1 MTGAKIGQPFL
12 RNEDHRLLT
21 GQGRYTDDIPVPDAA
36 HAVILRSPHAHAEI
50 IAIDSARAAAM
61 PGVIAV
67 LTGADWQADGISP
80 MIHIAAPSGDT
91 SLGMTP
97 EKWEKVY
104 LARHYPL
111 TVDRARYV
119 GDGVAMV
126 IAETAAQARDAA
138 EAVEIDYRPLPS
150 VTDTA
155 AAPEPAASVIW
166 HQAGGNVCL
175 DTVMGDVP
183 ATDAAFAR
191 AAHVVRRRYRIPRN
205 TGTPMEPRT
214 VIGSWDEATGTYS
227 VFGGAGGVVRHRN
240 ELAKMFAVENDKV
253 RVAVWDAGGNFGTR
267 NRVYPEAPLVMWAA
281 RRLGRPVRHTTDRTE
296 TFLSDFQGRDL
307 VTTLELALDADG
319 RFLAMRAD
327 NISNIGAY
335 SISFTPLSKGCEL
348 VTGPYA
354 IPCATVRGRAV
365 FTNTVPTN
373 PYRSAGRPEVIYALE
388 RLVDSAAAELGMDR
402 LEIRRRNLITPDLM
416 PFANPL
422 GLTYDSGD
430 YPTCLDRA
438 LRMADVDGFAA
449 RRADSESRGLRRGL
463 GIACYVESSLGA
475 PLERSDITVAPEE
488 RVDVVVGTQSTG
500 QGHETSFAQVAAE
513 WLGVPFETVRIRQGD
528 TDFVLAGGGSHSG
541 RSMRMAGNV
550 IVMAAEK
557 VIERGRRLA
566 GHLLEA
572 AEADIDF
579 ADGRYTI
586 RGTDRSI
593 GLFELAGAIEG
604 RDDLPDGLSG
614 PLAEGAENV
623 MRRPA
628 FPYGTHICEVEV
640 DPETGQVSLERY
652 TTVDDVGRVINPI
665 IVDGQIH
672 GGIAQGAGQALFED
686 YLWDDETG
694 QPLAA
699 SFMDYALPKADT
711 MPSFNTATHVE
722 PCTENPLGVRSGGEA
737 GTTPAPGCITN
748 GVVDALRGYGVDDV
762 RMPTTP
768 LRVWCAMREAAG

>member
-1 MTGAKIGQPFL
+1 MTEAKIGQPFL
-12 RNEDHRLLT
+12 RNEDQRLLT
-21 GQGRYTDDIPVPDAA
+21 GQGRYTDDIPVPGAA

-50 IAIDSARAAAM
+50 ISIDSAYATAM

-67 LTGADWQADGISP
+67 LTGADWRADGMNP
-80 MIHIAAPSGDT
+80 MIHIAVPTGDGA
-91 SLGMTP
+91 LGMTG
-97 EKWEKVY
+97 EDWSRVF
-104 LARHYPL
+104 LGRHYPL
-111 TVDRARYV
+111 AFERVRYV

-126 IAETAAQARDAA
+126 IAETAPQAYDAS
-138 EAVEIDYRPLPS
+138 EHIAVDYRPLPS

-155 AAPEPAASVIW
+155 AAAEPGAPVVW
-166 HQAGGNVCL
+166 DEAGRNVCL
-175 DTVMGDVP
+175 DTVMGDVA
-183 ATDAAFAR
+183 ATDAAFAA
-191 AAHVVRRRYRIPRN
+191 AAHVVRRRYYIPRN
-205 TGTPMEPRT
+205 AGAPMEQRT
-214 VIGSWDEATGTYS
+214 VIGAWDQDSGVYS
-227 VFGGAGGVVRHRN
+227 LFGGAGGVVRHRN
-240 ELAKMFAVENDKV
+240 ELAKMFEVDNDKV

-281 RRLGRPVRHTTDRTE
+281 RRLGRAVRHTTDRTE

-307 VTTLELALDADG
+307 LTTLELALDENG

-335 SISFTPLSKGCEL
+335 TISFTPLSKGSEL
-348 VTGPYA
+348 ITGPYA
-354 IPCATVRGRAV
+354 IPCATVRARGV
-365 FTNTVPTN
+365 FSNTVPTN

-388 RLVDSAAAELGMDR
+388 RIVDSAASELGIDR
-402 LEIRRRNLITPDLM
+402 LELRRRNLITPAQM

-422 GLTYDSGD
+422 GLNYDSGD

-438 LRMADVDGFAA
+438 LAMADHDGFAA
-449 RRADSESRGLRRGL
+449 RRASSEARGLRRGL

-475 PLERSDITVAPEE
+475 ALERSDITVAPEE

-513 WLGVPFETVRIRQGD
+513 WLGVPFESVRIRQGD

-557 VIERGRRLA
+557 VIERGRKLA
-566 GHLLEA
+566 GHVLEA
-572 AEADIDF
+572 AATDIDF
-579 ADGRYTI
+579 ADGRFTI

-593 GLFELAGAIEG
+593 GLFELARAVEQ
-604 RDDLPDGLSG
+604 RDDLPEELSG
-614 PLAEGAENV
+614 PLAEGAENR
-623 MRRPA
+623 MHRPA
-628 FPYGTHICEVEV
+628 FPYGTHISEVEI
-640 DPETGQVSLERY
+640 DPETGAVTLERY

-686 YLWDDETG
+686 YPWDADNG

-699 SFMDYALPKADT
+699 SFMDYALPRADT
-711 MPSFNTATHVE
+711 MPAFNTATHVE

-748 GVVDALRGYGVDDV
+748 AVVDALSEYGVDDV

-768 LRVWCAMREAAG
+768 LRVWRAIQGKA

>member
-1 MTGAKIGQPFL
+1 MTDAKIGQPFL
-12 RNEDHRLLT
+12 RNEDRRLLT
-21 GQGRYTDDIPVPDAA
+21 GQGRYTDDIPVPGAA
-36 HAVILRSPHAHAEI
+36 HAIILRSPHAHAVIE
-50 IAIDSARAAAM
+50 AIDVSPASAM

-67 LTGADWQADGISP
+67 LTGADWRADGMNP
-80 MIHIAAPSGDT
+80 MIHIAAPSGDN
-91 SLGMTP
+91 SLGMTAAD
-97 EKWEKVY
+97 WAKVY
-104 LARHYPL
+104 LGRHYPL
-111 TVDRARYV
+111 AVDRVRYV

-126 IAETAAQARDAA
+126 IAETEMQARDAA
-138 EAVEIDYRPLPS
+138 EHIAVDYRPLPS

-155 AAPEPAASVIW
+155 KATEPEAPVVW
-166 HQAGGNVCL
+166 DQAGGNVCL
-175 DTVMGDVP
+175 DTVLGDAA
-183 ATDAAFAR
+183 ATDAAFAA
-191 AAHVVRRRYRIPRN
+191 AAHVVRRRYHIPRN
-205 TGTPMEPRT
+205 SGAPMENRT
-214 VIGSWDEATGTYS
+214 VIGDWNEDTGTYS
-227 VFGGAGGVVRHRN
+227 LFGGAGGVVRHRN
-240 ELAKMFAVENDKV
+240 ELAKMFEVDNDKV

-281 RRLGRPVRHTTDRTE
+281 RRLGRAVRHTTDRTE

-307 VTTLELALDADG
+307 VTTLELALDDQG

-348 VTGPYA
+348 ITGPYA
-354 IPCATVRGRAV
+354 IPCATVRARGV
-365 FTNTVPTN
+365 FSNTVPTN

-388 RLVDSAAAELGMDR
+388 RLVDSAAVELGIDR
-402 LEIRRRNLITPDLM
+402 LELRRRNLITPDQM
-416 PFANPL
+416 PFANPV
-422 GLTYDSGD
+422 GLNYDSGD

-438 LRMADVDGFAA
+438 LALADHDGFEA
-449 RRADSESRGLRRGL
+449 RRTDSEARGLRRGL

-475 PLERSDITVAPEE
+475 PLERSDITVVPED

-513 WLGVPFETVRIRQGD
+513 WLGVPFESVRIRQGD
-528 TDFVLAGGGSHSG
+528 TDFVRAGGGSHSG

-550 IVMAAEK
+550 IVMAAEL
-557 VIERGRRLA
+557 VIERGRKLA
-566 GHLLEA
+566 GHVLEA
-572 AEADIDF
+572 ATGDIDF
-579 ADGRYTI
+579 ADGRFTI

-593 GLFELAGAIEG
+593 GLFELARAIEE
-604 RDDLPDGLSG
+604 RDDLPEELSG
-614 PLAEGAENV
+614 PFAESAENV
-623 MRRPA
+623 MHRPA
-628 FPYGTHICEVEV
+628 FPYGTHICEVEI

-672 GGIAQGAGQALFED
+672 GGIAQGAGQALLED
-686 YLWDDETG
+686 YTWDPETG

-699 SFMDYALPKADT
+699 SFMDYALPRADT
-711 MPSFNTATHVE
+711 MPSFRTATHIE

-748 GVVDALRGYGVDDV
+748 GVVDALRDYGVDDV

-768 LRVWCAMREAAG
+768 LRVWRAIQGMA